1 MRSHLRPQLSL
12 VALSLSLFGAACAD
26 DAATPRAT
34 PSKRAPDRAP
44 APVAPGAPEAIAPHA
59 RHTAI
64 HDVAGYVVDDAG
76 VPVLGRSLVVVDARG
91 RRLELMTDD
100 GGMFHAMEVVPP
112 YDVAIE
118 AAPSGPVIVPSA
130 YLGLRRANPRF
141 ELLEHDGSAEQAP
154 SQTVRVALAA
164 PPCSSGSC
172 WLSVVTTSASGA
184 GAASR
189 TFDVSQGALV
199 VPVTHAF
206 RTDEVAESETIDVDV
221 LSGDASFTELA
232 YAHVGGVDALP
243 GEVTDVA
250 AAASAIATSGPV
262 TVDAAGAAVPPAWEW
277 SVATWLELPSGASM
291 PLQYVSGA
299 ALVTR
304 VPLVAGASLG
314 AAAWAQRPEAQEG
327 ARRSA
332 VAWSGPLDLG
342 TARVRLDLHPG
353 VELARPT
360 DGGRLSR
367 RGTGIAWSPSSSWAV
382 TASLLDATDGKHVFV
397 VHTAGSGISLRRLER
412 LGIPLPALGPH
423 VLDLTEH
430 AATSVDDFV
439 DERRAPSA
447 RPGASAYQR
456 VRFVVTE

>member
-1 MRSHLRPQLSL
+1 MRSHPRLKLSL
-12 VALSLSLFGAACAD
+12 VALSFSLATGACAD
-26 DAATPRAT
+26 DT
-34 PSKRAPDRAP
+34 RAPSTLAAPPARAANP
-44 APVAPGAPEAIAPHA
+44 ASPPASASASSTPHA
-59 RHTAI
+59 RHAAI
-64 HDVAGYVVDDAG
+64 HDVAGFVVDDAG

-130 YLGLRRANPRF
+130 YLGLRRSNPRF

-154 SQTVRVALAA
+154 SQTVRVALPA
-164 PPCSSGSC
+164 PPCSSGPC

-189 TFDVSQGALV
+189 TFDASQGPLV

-221 LSGDASFTELA
+221 LTGDASFTELA

-243 GEVTDVA
+243 GEATDVA
-250 AAASAIATSGPV
+250 ATASAIATSGPV

-291 PLQYVSGA
+291 PLQYVSGP

-314 AAAWAQRPEAQEG
+314 AAAWAQRPEGEDG
-327 ARRSA
+327 PRRSA

-360 DGGRLSR
+360 EGGRLSR
-367 RGTGIAWSPSSSWAV
+367 RGTGIAWSPSSSWAI

-412 LGIPLPALGPH
+412 LGVALPALGPH
-423 VLDLTEH
+423 ILDLTEH